1 MKKVILSIALF
12 MAISSVTF
20 AQETAGQK
28 LDKSVEK
35 TKQAGRDAKHSM
47 KKGANKVGEEAKEA
61 GQDVKMATKRTG
73 RKIKHSV
80 NRTAKK
86 VEEKTEN

>member
-12 MAISSVTF
+12 MAVSAVTF

-35 TKQAGRDAKHSM
+35 TKQAGRDTKRAV

-73 RKIKHSV
+73 KKMKRSV
-80 NRTAKK
+80 NKTAKK

>member
-1 MKKVILSIALF
+1 MKKVILSIALV
-12 MAISSVTF
+12 MAVAVVTF

-35 TKQAGRDAKHSM
+35 TKQAGRNVKHSV

-61 GQDVKMATKRTG
+61 GHDVKMATKRTG

-80 NRTAKK
+80 NKAAKK
-86 VEEKTEN
+86 VEVKTEN